1 MIAVS
6 GGDSDSTPQ
15 PLVEVFANEVVVVQ
29 MRIGAIDA
37 VDLFRLARAERFV
50 GIEAPDAFEES
61 LAAENFVEAGDAAR
75 KMIGGVEKGGVGVG
89 DFDALAEKGRR
100 NSGAGFC

>member
-1 MIAVS
+1 MLVDE
-6 GGDSDSTPQ
+6 GVV
-15 PLVEVFANEVVVVQ
+15 VEVRVGGV
-29 MRIGAIDA
+29 DA
-37 VDLFRLARAERFV
+37 GNFFGLAGAERFV

>member
-1 MIAVS
+1 MDEGVV
-6 GGDSDSTPQ
+6 
-15 PLVEVFANEVVVVQ
+15 VEVRVGGV
-29 MRIGAIDA
+29 DA
-37 VDLFRLARAERFV
+37 GNFFGLAGAERFV